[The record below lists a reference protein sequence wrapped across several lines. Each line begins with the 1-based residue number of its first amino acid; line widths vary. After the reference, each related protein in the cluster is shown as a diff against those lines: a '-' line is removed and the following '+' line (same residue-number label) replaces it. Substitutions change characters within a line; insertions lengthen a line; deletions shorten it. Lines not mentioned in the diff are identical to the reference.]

1 MPEILT
7 ESFCER
13 CGTRYTFESASP
25 KGPRLKGLRTV
36 SRGLK
41 NFVMSDDTS
50 MDEAMAAAR
59 NETDREATSQQ
70 LDAFHKTFNFCMSC
84 RQYTCGNCW
93 NEVEGRCLSCAP
105 HLGQDVLGSPFP
117 NVETSSALPFGLT
130 SPVLEEHNGHDQP
143 DTITAAPMAWP
154 TSDLMRE
161 EEQAAVSFETVIAE
175 HEAETEAEPGLEEID
190 PLARLAAL
198 DWTPTDDAT
207 VELAAPVEEAAVE
220 PEAALEPEAAAF
232 EPEPEPEPAEAEP
245 VAWQALPAETE
256 ASPWQPDVE
265 PVAAEASPEP
275 VEPEAAPEEFDD
287 RAAAASAQTSDLFR
301 RFSAGQDID
310 DAIAAYERAQAAA
323 DALADAPAPETTPA
337 RETAPVQPPAPQVQP
352 APTAASEP
360 EPERVAAVA
369 QPEPELP
376 AEPEPIV
383 AAAPPELA
391 TEPVREA
398 EPEPIAAVAWPEPE
412 SRAQPQPE
420 PEVMP
425 RPEPVAPVA
434 PPQQAPALDLDRV
447 AAWAQPAAPPEPQP
461 EPEPVA
467 EPMAPTPGYEPEPIA
482 AGREDLVP
490 QPTWQIVAPE
500 NPPEPAWPAQPQWPA
515 QPEWPNPREATEG
528 LAFLG
533 RPAQPTGGIEAL
545 WAESAREVTASVA
558 TTGPGAVPVA
568 GRPAGGV
575 QPCVSCGLSL
585 SANARFC
592 RRCGSRQG

>member
-84 RQYTCGNCW
+84 RQYTCSNCW
-93 NEVEGRCLSCAP
+93 NDVEGRCLSCAP

-130 SPVLEEHNGHDQP
+130 SPVLEDHNGHDQP
-143 DTITAAPMAWP
+143 DTMPAAPMAWP

-175 HEAETEAEPGLEEID
+175 HEAEAEAEPEIEEFD

-198 DWTPTDDAT
+198 DWTPAEDAT
-207 VELAAPVEEAAVE
+207 VEPAAPVAETAVE
-220 PEAALEPEAAAF
+220 PEPPAF
-232 EPEPEPEPAEAEP
+232 EPEPEAEPARWETLPVEPEPASLAPEPEPIEPEP
-245 VAWQALPAETE
+245 VAWQTLPPATE

-265 PVAAEASPEP
+265 PVAADASPAT
-275 VEPEAAPEEFDD
+275 VEPETAPEEFDD
-287 RAAAASAQTSDLFR
+287 RAAAASAQTTDLFR
-301 RFSAGQDID
+301 RFSPGQDID
-310 DAIAAYERAQAAA
+310 DAIAAYELAQAAA
-323 DALADAPAPETTPA
+323 DALADAPAPEATPA
-337 RETAPVQPPAPQVQP
+337 LAQPPVLPQVQP
-352 APTAASEP
+352 APTAVPEP
-360 EPERVAAVA
+360 EPVVAATP
-369 QPEPELP
+369 PEP
-376 AEPEPIV
+376 
-383 AAAPPELA
+383 AP
-391 TEPVREA
+391 EPVREV

-412 SRAQPQPE
+412 SRPE
-420 PEVMP
+420 PQREP
-425 RPEPVAPVA
+425 EFPTRPEPVAPVSQPERLPA
-434 PPQQAPALDLDRV
+434 PDLDRI
-447 AAWAQPAAPPEPQP
+447 AAWAQPAASPESQP

-500 NPPEPAWPAQPQWPA
+500 NPPEPEWPAQPQWPA
-515 QPEWPNPREATEG
+515 QPEWPNPREATDG

-545 WAESAREVTASVA
+545 WAESAREVTAGVA
-558 TTGPGAVPVA
+558 TAGPGASPVA

>member
-84 RQYTCGNCW
+84 RQYTCSNCW

-130 SPVLEEHNGHDQP
+130 SPVLEDHNGHDQP
-143 DTITAAPMAWP
+143 DTMTAAPMAWP

-175 HEAETEAEPGLEEID
+175 HEAETETEPEAVQEID

-198 DWTPTDDAT
+198 DWTPTED
-207 VELAAPVEEAAVE
+207 
-220 PEAALEPEAAAF
+220 AAAF
-232 EPEPEPEPAEAEP
+232 KPEPEPEPARWETLPVEPEPVDAEP
-245 VAWQALPAETE
+245 ATWQTLPAETE
-256 ASPWQPDVE
+256 ASTWQPDAE
-265 PVAAEASPEP
+265 PVAADASPET

-310 DAIAAYERAQAAA
+310 EAIAAYELAQAAA
-323 DALADAPAPETTPA
+323 DALADAPAPETTP
-337 RETAPVQPPAPQVQP
+337 EPVRPPVEPQVRP
-352 APTAASEP
+352 APTAAP
-360 EPERVAAVA
+360 QAEPERVAAFA
-369 QPEPELP
+369 QPEPAP
-376 AEPEPIV
+376 PVEPEPIV
-383 AAAPPELA
+383 AAAPPA
-391 TEPVREA
+391 PEPQV

-412 SRAQPQPE
+412 SRPQPQPE
-420 PEVMP
+420 PEVPP
-425 RPEPVAPVA
+425 RPAPVAPVA
-434 PPQQAPALDLDRV
+434 PPERLPAPDLDRI
-447 AAWAQPAAPPEPQP
+447 AAWTQPVTAPEPQP

-467 EPMAPTPGYEPEPIA
+467 EPMAPTPGYEPEPVA

-500 NPPEPAWPAQPQWPA
+500 NPPEPEWPAQPQWPA
-515 QPEWPNPREATEG
+515 QPEWPNPREATDG

-545 WAESAREVTASVA
+545 WAESAREVTAGVA
-558 TTGPGAVPVA
+558 TAGPGAAQDA

>member
-1 MPEILT
+1 
-7 ESFCER
+7 
-13 CGTRYTFESASP
+13 
-25 KGPRLKGLRTV
+25 
-36 SRGLK
+36 
-41 NFVMSDDTS
+41 
-50 MDEAMAAAR
+50 
-59 NETDREATSQQ
+59 
-70 LDAFHKTFNFCMSC
+70 MSC
-84 RQYTCGNCW
+84 RQYTCSNCW

-105 HLGQDVLGSPFP
+105 HLGQDLLASPFP

-130 SPVLEEHNGHDQP
+130 SPVLEDHNGHDQP
-143 DTITAAPMAWP
+143 DTMAAAPMAWP

-161 EEQAAVSFETVIAE
+161 EEHAAVSFETVIAE
-175 HEAETEAEPGLEEID
+175 HEAETAVEPENEEID

-198 DWTPTDDAT
+198 DWTPTEDAT
-207 VELAAPVEEAAVE
+207 AEPAGPVAEITVE
-220 PEAALEPEAAAF
+220 PEPTSLA
-232 EPEPEPEPAEAEP
+232 PEPEPEPFEAEP
-245 VAWQALPAETE
+245 VAWQTLPAETE

-265 PVAAEASPEP
+265 PVAADASPEM
-275 VEPEAAPEEFDD
+275 VEPEGAPEEFDD

-301 RFSAGQDID
+301 RFSPGQDID

-337 RETAPVQPPAPQVQP
+337 HAQPPVQP
-352 APTAASEP
+352 APSVAPET

-369 QPEPELP
+369 QPEPALP
-376 AEPEPIV
+376 AAPEPIV
-383 AAAPPELA
+383 AAAPQVPEF
-391 TEPVREA
+391 EP
-398 EPEPIAAVAWPEPE
+398 EPEPIAAAAWPEPD
-412 SRAQPQPE
+412 SRPQPE
-420 PEVMP
+420 REPEIP
-425 RPEPVAPVA
+425 TRPEPVVPVEPERLPAP
-434 PPQQAPALDLDRV
+434 DLDRI
-447 AAWAQPAAPPEPQP
+447 AAWTQPAGPP

-467 EPMAPTPGYEPEPIA
+467 EPMAPSPEYEPEPIA

-500 NPPEPAWPAQPQWPA
+500 NPPEPEWPAQPQWPA
-515 QPEWPNPREATEG
+515 QPEWPSPREATDG

-545 WAESAREVTASVA
+545 WAESAREVTAGV
-558 TTGPGAVPVA
+558 TTAGPGADPAA

>member
-25 KGPRLKGLRTV
+25 KGARLKGLRTV

-84 RQYTCGNCW
+84 RQYTCSNCW

-105 HLGQDVLGSPFP
+105 HVGQDLLPSPFP
-117 NVETSSALPFGLT
+117 NLESSSALPFGLT

-143 DTITAAPMAWP
+143 STTTAQPMAWP

-175 HEAETEAEPGLEEID
+175 HEAEAEAEAEAIEKFD

-198 DWTPTDDAT
+198 DWTPAEDAT
-207 VELAAPVEEAAVE
+207 MEPAAPVAEAAVE
-220 PEAALEPEAAAF
+220 PDQTAI
-232 EPEPEPEPAEAEP
+232 EPEPEPVAAEP
-245 VAWQALPAETE
+245 VAWQALPTEPETL
-256 ASPWQPDVE
+256 PWQPEME
-265 PVAAEASPEP
+265 PLAADASPTEAG
-275 VEPEAAPEEFDD
+275 EPETAPADFDD
-287 RAAAASAQTSDLFR
+287 RAAAAAAQTSDLFR
-301 RFSAGQDID
+301 RFSPGQDID

-323 DALADAPAPETTPA
+323 DALAEAPAAESAPAPEPA
-337 RETAPVQPPAPQVQP
+337 PIQPPVQPQVRPAPVPQ
-352 APTAASEP
+352 
-360 EPERVAAVA
+360 
-369 QPEPELP
+369 
-376 AEPEPIV
+376 AEPEPV
-383 AAAPPELA
+383 
-391 TEPVREA
+391 
-398 EPEPIAAVAWPEPE
+398 AAVAWPEQE
-412 SRAQPQPE
+412 SRPQPQPE
-420 PEVMP
+420 PEAPP
-425 RPEPVAPVA
+425 RPEPVAPVTPPERLPA
-434 PPQQAPALDLDRV
+434 PDLDRV
-447 AAWAQPAAPPEPQP
+447 AAWAQPAAEPEPQ
-461 EPEPVA
+461 PEPVA
-467 EPMAPTPGYEPEPIA
+467 EPMAPTPDYEPEPIA

-500 NPPEPAWPAQPQWPA
+500 NPPEPEWPAQPQWPA
-515 QPEWPNPREATEG
+515 QPEWPSQREATDG

-533 RPAQPTGGIEAL
+533 RPAQPTGGIDAL

-558 TTGPGAVPVA
+558 KAGPDAAPAA